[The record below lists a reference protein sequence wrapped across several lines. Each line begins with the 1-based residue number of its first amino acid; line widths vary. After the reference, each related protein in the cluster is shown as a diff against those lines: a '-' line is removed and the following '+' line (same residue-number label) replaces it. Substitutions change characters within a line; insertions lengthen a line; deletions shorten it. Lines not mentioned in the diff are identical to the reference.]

1 MSKPRS
7 ARTRRAPSR
16 RAIVN
21 NTPAAVGGVV
31 LTLAPAPFLEGST
44 IIVTFTGG
52 IGEWTAD
59 VTDIPRIQSEFVCM
73 GFGENGLWEPLVIN
87 SATTYEDGGK
97 TIFQLTYNWVPGVID
112 WSVFLSVATDQ
123 QTIRGFLGGGIA
135 GFGGAV
141 VSPLPQSIGTVYC
154 PIE

>member
-21 NTPAAVGGVV
+21 NTPGAVSGVF

-44 IIVTFTGG
+44 LIVQFTGG

-59 VTDIPRIQSEFVCM
+59 LSDIDRVAAEFRCM

-97 TIFQLTYNWVPGVID
+97 TIFQLVYNWVPGVID
-112 WSVFLSVATDQ
+112 WSVFLSVATGQ

-135 GFGGAV
+135 GFAGAV

-154 PIE
+154 PIP